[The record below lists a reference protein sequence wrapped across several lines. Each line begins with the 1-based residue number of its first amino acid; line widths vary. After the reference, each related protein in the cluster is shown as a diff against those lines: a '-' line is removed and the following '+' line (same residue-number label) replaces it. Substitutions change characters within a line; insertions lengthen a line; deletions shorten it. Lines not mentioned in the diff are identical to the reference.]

1 MPSNIE
7 KRRNNAKFCDVKSMV
22 LKIGMIYFSNF
33 IIRAKNEIS
42 NTGSSFEG
50 EFSLEY
56 YLYAKYQQIKRTT
69 NFAVVSFK
77 PKISILERHKILEYE
92 KRARNNIYR
101 F

>member
-22 LKIGMIYFSNF
+22 SKVGMIYFSNF

-42 NTGSSFEG
+42 NTGSSSDG

-77 PKISILERHKILEYE
+77 PKNYLILESLEYE